1 MEEAIS
7 WYGAGVM
14 VNVVHSSSGEDT
26 NECLWGTYWTIS
38 AKSCTHGIGNIS
50 WNRQDSI
57 IWNTQAQIISAI
69 YESMFLCLLEL
80 PWQYILW
87 EVFLYSDCDIYDTQ
101 TTTNPIRYI
110 APILLFVSKNWR
122 PSWILHFE
130 AWGASKLQFTHKNW
144 LSTLRICK
152 MHVSHKL
159 IPQLICLAM
168 VHSLQMAAILN
179 LVFWRPQCIQNVKYT
194 S

>member
-1 MEEAIS
+1 
-7 WYGAGVM
+7 
-14 VNVVHSSSGEDT
+14 
-26 NECLWGTYWTIS
+26 
-38 AKSCTHGIGNIS
+38 
-50 WNRQDSI
+50 
-57 IWNTQAQIISAI
+57 
-69 YESMFLCLLEL
+69 MFLCLLEL

-168 VHSLQMAAILN
+168 VHSLQNGGHLEFGILKATMHSKCEIHIIN
-179 LVFWRPQCIQNVKYT
+179 QPSTLKIYKRHAFQYIMRRSLPWLWLPW
-194 S
+194 